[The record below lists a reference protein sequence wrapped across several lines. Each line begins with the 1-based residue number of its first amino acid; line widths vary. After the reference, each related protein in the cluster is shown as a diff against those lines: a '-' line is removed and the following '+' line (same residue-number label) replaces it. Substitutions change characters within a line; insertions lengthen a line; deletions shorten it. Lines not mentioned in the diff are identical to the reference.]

1 MRLSFDTI
9 EEVKEFVKGLKGTR
23 GGKDKADEP
32 AGNLQG
38 LPAPLQPPVGGPA
51 GVFPGPG
58 AQVGFAAPGPG
69 AGPAG
74 GGFPAPGATG
84 PAPEILALVQRIA
97 ARIDTSI
104 APPPNGLGQPHDNVL
119 GWFRQQCGPET
130 ANYTLD
136 QIKQSALPRLTV
148 AQLDGIA
155 KLIAA

>member
-1 MRLSFDTI
+1 MELKFFSI

-23 GGKDKADEP
+23 GGKAGDDEGAV
-32 AGNLQG
+32 AGT
-38 LPAPLQPPVGGPA
+38 APQPLAPPTGGPA
-51 GVFPGPG
+51 TGFPGP
-58 AQVGFAAPGPG
+58 ATFVAPGPG

-74 GGFPAPGATG
+74 GGFPVVSATG
-84 PAPEILALVQRIA
+84 PAPEVLALVQRIS
-97 ARIDTSI
+97 ARIDWSM
-104 APPPNGLGQPHDNVL
+104 APQPQGGGQPPDNVL

-130 ANYTLD
+130 ANYSLD

>member
-9 EEVKEFVKGLKGTR
+9 DEVKEFVKSLKGTR
-23 GGKDKADEP
+23 GGKDKDED
-32 AGNLQG
+32 
-38 LPAPLQPPVGGPA
+38 GPA
-51 GVFPGPG
+51 NAPQPLAPPISGSAGGFPGSG
-58 AQVGFAAPGPG
+58 AHNGFAVPGPG

-74 GGFPAPGATG
+74 AGPFAANATG
-84 PAPEILALVQRIA
+84 PAPEVLALVQRIT
-97 ARIDTSI
+97 ARIDVSI
-104 APPPNGLGQPHDNVL
+104 APPPNGLGQPHDSVL